1 MDLLKALAS
10 EHSKAMTTRIIKW
23 IGADQSRL
31 DELVRLFLGNDRVIS
46 QRAGWPLSYVVEKHP
61 ALVQKHLRAIL
72 KNLRQPNL
80 HEAVKWNTVRLLQFV
95 EVPKALQGEVLNTCF
110 DYITDPKEKPAIK
123 AFSMG
128 RNLAV
133 VDVPKPK
140 LHFGGFFA
148 WLVWMGL
155 HLLLILGVKNRISV
169 FFNWVWSYATYD
181 QNLRLIFR
189 EFYKPINKEK
199 VLEKE
204 GVID

>member
-10 EHSKAMTTRIIKW
+10 EHSKAKTTRIIKW

-80 HEAVKWNTVRLLQFV
+80 HEAVKRNTVRILQFV
-95 EVPKALQGEVLNTCF
+95 DVPKALQGEVLNTCF

-123 AFSMG
+123 AFSMT
-128 RNLAV
+128 V
-133 VDVPKPK
+133 VDNLSKSFPD
-140 LHFGGFFA
+140 
-148 WLVWMGL
+148 
-155 HLLLILGVKNRISV
+155 IN
-169 FFNWVWSYATYD
+169 NE
-181 QNLRLIFR
+181 LRLVIETQWDNETAAFR
-189 EFYKPINKEK
+189 ARAKKILKRMKSIPNQ
-199 VLEKE
+199 
-204 GVID
+204 